1 MSSKTKIVVLRMKEL
16 IYTAIFVGLGILL
29 IILLVYMFSSKGGKQ
44 KDSAAPTSYIPGVYS
59 ASLVLNGQNIDVSV
73 TVDSDR
79 INSINF
85 VQLDEAVTT
94 MYPLMEPALES
105 ISAQIYEKQS
115 LEDIAYDE
123 NNQYTTEVLLSAI
136 DEALDKARVENQ

>member
-29 IILLVYMFSSKGGKQ
+29 IILLVYMFASKGGKQ

-94 MYPLMEPALES
+94 MYPLMEPALNELTEQIIDS
-105 ISAQIYEKQS
+105 QSTANIQLDEGMKYTQSALVSTIE
-115 LEDIAYDE
+115 
-123 NNQYTTEVLLSAI
+123 
-136 DEALDKARVENQ
+136 EALSKAAP

>member
-1 MSSKTKIVVLRMKEL
+1 MKEL

-94 MYPLMEPALES
+94 MYPLMEPALNELTEQIIDS
-105 ISAQIYEKQS
+105 QSTANIQLDEGMKYTQSALVSTIE
-115 LEDIAYDE
+115 
-123 NNQYTTEVLLSAI
+123 
-136 DEALDKARVENQ
+136 EALSKAAP

>member
-1 MSSKTKIVVLRMKEL
+1 
-16 IYTAIFVGLGILL
+16 
-29 IILLVYMFSSKGGKQ
+29 
-44 KDSAAPTSYIPGVYS
+44 
-59 ASLVLNGQNIDVSV
+59 
-73 TVDSDR
+73 
-79 INSINF
+79 
-85 VQLDEAVTT
+85 

>member
-94 MYPLMEPALES
+94 MYPLMEPALNELTEQIIDS
-105 ISAQIYEKQS
+105 QSTANIQLDEGMKYTQSALVSTIE
-115 LEDIAYDE
+115 E
-123 NNQYTTEVLLSAI
+123 AI
-136 DEALDKARVENQ
+136 KKAAP

>member
-1 MSSKTKIVVLRMKEL
+1 MDENHIKHI
-16 IYTAIFVGLGILL
+16 AFVNLE
-29 IILLVYMFSSKGGKQ
+29 
-44 KDSAAPTSYIPGVYS
+44 DSV
-59 ASLVLNGQNIDVSV
+59 
-73 TVDSDR
+73 
-79 INSINF
+79 
-85 VQLDEAVTT
+85 EA

>member
-94 MYPLMEPALES
+94 MYPLMEPALNELTEQIIDS
-105 ISAQIYEKQS
+105 QSTANIQLDEGMKYTQSALVSTIE
-115 LEDIAYDE
+115 
-123 NNQYTTEVLLSAI
+123 
-136 DEALDKARVENQ
+136 EALKKAAP

>member
-94 MYPLMEPALES
+94 MYPLMEPALNELTEQIIDS
-105 ISAQIYEKQS
+105 QSTANIQLDEGMKDTQSALVSTIE
-115 LEDIAYDE
+115 
-123 NNQYTTEVLLSAI
+123 
-136 DEALDKARVENQ
+136 EALSKAAP

>member
-1 MSSKTKIVVLRMKEL
+1 MSSKTKNVLLRMKEL

-94 MYPLMEPALES
+94 MYPLMEPALNELTEQIIDS
-105 ISAQIYEKQS
+105 QSTANIQLDEGMKYTQSALVSTIE
-115 LEDIAYDE
+115 
-123 NNQYTTEVLLSAI
+123 
-136 DEALDKARVENQ
+136 EALKKAAP

>member
-1 MSSKTKIVVLRMKEL
+1 MCIR
-16 IYTAIFVGLGILL
+16 
-29 IILLVYMFSSKGGKQ
+29 
-44 KDSAAPTSYIPGVYS
+44 DRVYS

-94 MYPLMEPALES
+94 MYPLMEPALNELTEQIIDS
-105 ISAQIYEKQS
+105 QSTANIQLDEGMKYTQSALVSTIE
-115 LEDIAYDE
+115 
-123 NNQYTTEVLLSAI
+123 
-136 DEALDKARVENQ
+136 EALSKAAP

>member
-94 MYPLMEPALES
+94 MYPLMEPALNELTEQIIDS
-105 ISAQIYEKQS
+105 QSTANIQLDEGMKYTQSALVSTIE
-115 LEDIAYDE
+115 
-123 NNQYTTEVLLSAI
+123 
-136 DEALDKARVENQ
+136 EALSKAAP